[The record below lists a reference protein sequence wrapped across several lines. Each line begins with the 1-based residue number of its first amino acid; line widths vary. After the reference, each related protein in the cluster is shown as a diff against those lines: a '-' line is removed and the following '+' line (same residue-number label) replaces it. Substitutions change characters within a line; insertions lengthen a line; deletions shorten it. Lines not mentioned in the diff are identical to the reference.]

1 MHIQNQGAPSFRRN
15 AYKRKARTN
24 SDPEEGGLYE
34 VGERQITATHDPRGA
49 ESVPPFKH
57 CLWRVAAC
65 SGEYN

>member
-15 AYKRKARTN
+15 ASKRKARPTG
-24 SDPEEGGLYE
+24 DPEEGGLYE
-34 VGERQITATHDPRGA
+34 VGESQITATYDLRGA

-65 SGEYN
+65 PGKYN